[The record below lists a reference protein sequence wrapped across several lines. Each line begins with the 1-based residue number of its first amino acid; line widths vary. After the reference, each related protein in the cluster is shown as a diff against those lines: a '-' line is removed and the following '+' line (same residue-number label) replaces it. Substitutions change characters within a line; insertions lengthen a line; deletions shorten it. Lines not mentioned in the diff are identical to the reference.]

1 MIYNKIY
8 TFYNSRNLFINLG
21 NNMNITTRIYSNISN
36 LLYNFNTKKKKI
48 SRSIIFFIN
57 LLSNINLDYKNYIKI
72 ICFFFRKYNLLFSY
86 TFDFNIKNNSK
97 SIYNNNSSIVKYIYS
112 FDKVFIK
119 YNIINYSSVAKKH
132 FKRIR
137 KPFWW
142 FRNIRRN
149 KCYWRRKKRLRIKK
163 KINYNI
169 YKVLKYTRLGHKT
182 NYSKELF
189 YNDLIQK
196 KIFSKNFN
204 TLFSKKMFFLNK
216 KKNLVHLFYS

>member
-1 MIYNKIY
+1 M
-8 TFYNSRNLFINLG
+8 
-21 NNMNITTRIYSNISN
+21 
-36 LLYNFNTKKKKI
+36 
-48 SRSIIFFIN
+48 
-57 LLSNINLDYKNYIKI
+57 SNINLDYKNYIKI